1 MAYDR
6 IYHEYVDYNENHHY
20 IEIYKA
26 GYTNSYN
33 VYYSGSDPI
42 NIRHGSVSKSEWDQ
56 EIIQG
61 KELTFSFV
69 LPRADV
75 DVFND
80 LMESQYKDFRVRYY
94 VNSSLKFQGYLKPEN
109 LYKRYEKNPP
119 NIEVQL
125 SATDALA
132 DLKSI
137 RFGDFNH
144 FGRIITGRHSILQI
158 VKYALEHLEIQANF
172 KVQLNTYESSL
183 NQPTWCPLLHTFV
196 NAERFFEEENPYET
210 VMYCWEVI
218 EAVLKDFNVKF
229 FQKNGEYCI
238 VNYYEGDSFE
248 YAIPWTTLLQTSRT
262 VTSRTFDITQYKF
275 REYIEQQK
283 IHPYASTIM
292 VFKAK
297 NVGGDVSGVDAANWY
312 LGWDINF
319 QTFSYTPNDN
329 TLYLTVINSETYPDY
344 PNYIQHKNGVQVN
357 RTTSNDYIGVK
368 FNYRLFSITHTG
380 DLPIMQLKIE
390 VLRPSGQWA
399 APYTTI
405 LAWGSEV
412 TYESPFAESFRIVE
426 SGTYFIR
433 ISFVMEYPEAYDWT
447 GLSFYIREK
456 IQLLYAPNRAVQE
469 YIPTQGSDDLEIE
482 YVQRNTKGY
491 EDLREEFYFGDVVA
505 EDDEASSLVGSM
517 LGAFYVGGTVN
528 AVQPSKKWKA
538 FGGVSTMRILDLYA
552 RTILLNR
559 SKYKNFLRCTIIDRD
574 HTIEENYILIIED
587 IPYVIAGFNKN
598 YRTGEFEVDL
608 VELIADVEIVDGYD
622 DAQELTIK
630 SATIYEGTPE
640 PPLGIYQKNHGFEV
654 GNAIGSYIDE
664 FEDVIYFKAIA
675 DPEYPELSRVIG
687 VVTEILTDDFFRY
700 KSDGYIQVPENVVAV
715 SDGLYYY
722 LSTTVAGKY
731 TTTPPTDEGTPKV
744 LIGYG
749 TERGLKIEI
758 TPQGDVLM
766 TDMSVTGTGTVTN
779 PITLVNDEPSP
790 PANHYYGTGALAVLG
805 YHPLPDVQ
813 AIVDESLPF
822 LKTGWQSM
830 AWEIVT
836 VSSIGRTITLTPV
849 GASYN
854 YWVLGVEYVKN
865 APDSIEIPNTTGLWF
880 VYYDGETLTASLTP
894 WDILAD
900 DMAFVSVF
908 YWNAVQQ
915 LAVLKGWE
923 LHTYGMGPAEHFW
936 QHSSVGTRYISGLA
950 ISINTTD
957 NWKIDVTEGTILD
970 EDIPAFINEA
980 APNGVFGQVLT
991 MLEAPKLYRTGAG
1004 IWNEENA
1011 IPSNIVSLDGSNE
1024 VYVNLNTGGTW
1035 GLVPTVNNKFSA
1047 MWLVAFTDW
1056 DLPCKWIIGQH
1067 EGDSLN
1073 AAKAN
1078 NTLAT
1083 LELSGMP
1090 GPEKRLLGR
1099 VIVKNISAYPYYEI
1113 VEIEEM
1119 QKDDILPGGDTTTD
1133 SYVTGM
1139 DFDTTTRELS
1149 LTRNNGLPTLV
1160 VTIPET
1166 PGLDGED
1173 GREVE
1178 LSVVSDYIVWRYVG
1192 EVDWINLI
1200 ALSALKGDKGDDGYT
1215 PIKGVDYFDG
1225 EDGAD
1230 GTNGTDGTD
1239 GVTPH
1244 IGENGN
1250 WYIGVVDTG
1259 IPATGEDG
1267 KQIELRE
1274 NAGWVEWRY
1283 VGDATWTQLYEIP
1296 IGGSGGDAFLVHLK
1310 FEEVG
1315 AIVYTVPYACKF
1327 TSMIHQQVNAPALS
1341 VSLNTN
1347 MAQYDDLTV
1356 TPDAIGLV
1364 TLEGIWL

>member
-6 IYHEYVDYNENHHY
+6 IYHEYLDIYEHHHF
-20 IEIYKA
+20 IEIYKV

-33 VYYSGSDPI
+33 VYYSGSDPV
-42 NIRHGSVSKSEWDQ
+42 NIRHGAVSKSEWDQ

-144 FGRIITGRHSILQI
+144 FGRIITGRYSILQI
-158 VKYALEHLEIQANF
+158 VKYALEHLEIQADF
-172 KVQLNTYESSL
+172 KVQLNTYESTL

-196 NAERFFEEENPYET
+196 DAKRFFEEDNPYET

-218 EAVLKDFNVKF
+218 EAVLKNFNVKF
-229 FQKNGEYCI
+229 FQKNGEYYI

-248 YAIPWTTLLQTSRT
+248 YNIPWTTLLQTSRT
-262 VTSRTFDITQYKF
+262 AISRVRDITQYKF

-297 NVGGDVSGVDAANWY
+297 NVGGDVSGVDPANWY
-312 LGWDINF
+312 LGWDIHF
-319 QTFSYTPNDN
+319 QTFNYTTNDN
-329 TLYLTVINSETYPDY
+329 TLYLTVINSESYPTY

-399 APYTTI
+399 APYATI

-447 GLSFYIREK
+447 GLSFYIKDK

-469 YIPTQGSDDLEIE
+469 YIPNQGSDDLEIE

-491 EDLREEFYFGDVVA
+491 EDLREEFYFGDIVA
-505 EDDEASSLVGSM
+505 ETDEASSLVGSM
-517 LGAFYVGGTVN
+517 LGALYVGGTVH
-528 AVQPSKKWKA
+528 ASYPSKKWKA
-538 FGGVSTMRILDLYA
+538 FSGVSAMRILDLYA

-559 SKYKNFLRCTIIDRD
+559 SKYKNYLRCTIIDRH

-622 DAQELTIK
+622 DAEELTIK

-640 PPLGIYQKNHGFEV
+640 PPLGIYQENHGFEV

-675 DPEYPELSRVIG
+675 NPEYPELSRVIG

-758 TPQGDVLM
+758 TPQGNVLM
-766 TDMSVTGTGTVTN
+766 TDMSVTGTGTEID
-779 PITLVNDEPSP
+779 PITLVNDENSP
-790 PANHYYGTGALAVLG
+790 TANKYYGTNELAVLG
-805 YHPLPDVQ
+805 YHLLPEGGGQV
-813 AIVDESLPF
+813 
-822 LKTGWQSM
+822 
-830 AWEIVT
+830 EIP
-836 VSSIGRTITLTPV
+836 TITQNGHGFVV
-849 GASYN
+849 GDVIRHN
-854 YWVLGVEYVKN
+854 GTIYVKAQANNDVN
-865 APDSIEIPNTTGLWF
+865 AQACGIVSEYIDTNQFKFIADGVIEGVGVPGEEYFLSTTTPGQLITLPTPEVWNLGEVRLSCGWGTSLGLKVEIDVGDVIGSFEFPTAELKGYWDREF
-880 VYYDGETLTASLTP
+880 EFCVNKGIAETFDVDLWAVYEYDIIEAILESDGELSGVAIKINGVNVGGLDNLTVNTIAMTVASS
-894 WDILAD
+894 DY
-900 DMAFVSVF
+900 S
-908 YWNAVQQ
+908 
-915 LAVLKGWE
+915 
-923 LHTYGMGPAEHFW
+923 
-936 QHSSVGTRYISGLA
+936 
-950 ISINTTD
+950 
-957 NWKIDVTEGTILD
+957 VTEGNRVTLSTTVSYSGD
-970 EDIPAFINEA
+970 
-980 APNGVFGQVLT
+980 
-991 MLEAPKLYRTGAG
+991 
-1004 IWNEENA
+1004 
-1011 IPSNIVSLDGSNE
+1011 PSV
-1024 VYVNLNTGGTW
+1024 
-1035 GLVPTVNNKFSA
+1035 
-1047 MWLVAFTDW
+1047 
-1056 DLPCKWIIGQH
+1056 
-1067 EGDSLN
+1067 
-1073 AAKAN
+1073 
-1078 NTLAT
+1078 
-1083 LELSGMP
+1083 
-1090 GPEKRLLGR
+1090 
-1099 VIVKNISAYPYYEI
+1099 
-1113 VEIEEM
+1113 
-1119 QKDDILPGGDTTTD
+1119 
-1133 SYVTGM
+1133 
-1139 DFDTTTRELS
+1139 
-1149 LTRNNGLPTLV
+1149 
-1160 VTIPET
+1160 
-1166 PGLDGED
+1166 
-1173 GREVE
+1173 
-1178 LSVVSDYIVWRYVG
+1178 
-1192 EVDWINLI
+1192 
-1200 ALSALKGDKGDDGYT
+1200 
-1215 PIKGVDYFDG
+1215 IKGKLK
-1225 EDGAD
+1225 
-1230 GTNGTDGTD
+1230 
-1239 GVTPH
+1239 
-1244 IGENGN
+1244 I
-1250 WYIGVVDTG
+1250 
-1259 IPATGEDG
+1259 
-1267 KQIELRE
+1267 LR
-1274 NAGWVEWRY
+1274 
-1283 VGDATWTQLYEIP
+1283 
-1296 IGGSGGDAFLVHLK
+1296 S
-1310 FEEVG
+1310 
-1315 AIVYTVPYACKF
+1315 
-1327 TSMIHQQVNAPALS
+1327 
-1341 VSLNTN
+1341 
-1347 MAQYDDLTV
+1347 
-1356 TPDAIGLV
+1356 
-1364 TLEGIWL
+1364 